1 MIIENKNFKK
11 KILTEGFFKY
21 ERIFDKKFITD
32 IKKDIKSAKGTI
44 KYFDSKK
51 NLRRIEKIYDK
62 SEALKLLNKKILM
75 ILKNLLGEEYT
86 IFKDK
91 FNVKPP
97 GGDGF
102 FAHYDGIFK
111 FINHNNEKK
120 KGWYEYGNFFINVL
134 VALDKCDKKN
144 GTIEI
149 ANAHKGS
156 FDDLLKNTKNDGT
169 PAIKKTIEDETVFK
183 LVNLEV
189 GDMLFFL
196 HTCPHRSNINNSKK
210 NRRIIYYTYTKKKY
224 GSKYKRYFKDKD
236 KSKNDSKALVEKSN
250 LLLQIK
256 ILK

>member
-120 KGWYEYGNFFINVL
+120 RGWYEYGNFFINVL

-210 NRRIIYYTYTKKKY
+210 NRRII
-224 GSKYKRYFKDKD
+224 
-236 KSKNDSKALVEKSN
+236 
-250 LLLQIK
+250 
-256 ILK
+256 